1 MKLVWKLLKQNM
13 SIPQFVGF
21 FFASL
26 FGMFIVLFGYQ
37 FYRDVLPFFQDK
49 DSFMK
54 SDYLVISKRIDTN
67 TSFSGRTNN
76 FSSSE
81 INHLSQQP
89 FIQRVGSFHSANYQ
103 SEVSM
108 DVQGNRLFDSE
119 FFFESIPDAFVNV
132 PLSEWKYDGKDDI
145 VPIIFPKSY
154 LAMYNFGYA
163 RNHSLPKISEGLVG
177 MLDVQIHIRGNGQ
190 EQTLK
195 GKVIGFSSQLSTILV
210 PESFMVWSNQRFS
223 STPQNEPNRLIVDVA
238 NPTDTQF
245 SQYLEKKGYEV
256 ENSNSSAEKMAYF
269 FRLIVV
275 IVMMIGLIISV
286 LSFYILM
293 LSIYLLVQKN
303 TSKLQNLML
312 IGYSPSQVA
321 QPYQLLTLSL
331 HGLVFVLAIG
341 ILAIVRPLY
350 MDVLYNL
357 LPSLDNG
364 GLGPTCFL
372 GVVLLLGVTA
382 INSWIIRNKMASIW
396 KSNTVH

>member
-89 FIQRVGSFHSANYQ
+89 FIQKVGSFHSANYQ

-145 VPIIFPKSY
+145 VPI
-154 LAMYNFGYA
+154 
-163 RNHSLPKISEGLVG
+163 
-177 MLDVQIHIRGNGQ
+177 
-190 EQTLK
+190 
-195 GKVIGFSSQLSTILV
+195 
-210 PESFMVWSNQRFS
+210 
-223 STPQNEPNRLIVDVA
+223 
-238 NPTDTQF
+238 
-245 SQYLEKKGYEV
+245 
-256 ENSNSSAEKMAYF
+256 
-269 FRLIVV
+269 
-275 IVMMIGLIISV
+275 
-286 LSFYILM
+286 
-293 LSIYLLVQKN
+293 
-303 TSKLQNLML
+303 
-312 IGYSPSQVA
+312 
-321 QPYQLLTLSL
+321 
-331 HGLVFVLAIG
+331 
-341 ILAIVRPLY
+341 
-350 MDVLYNL
+350 
-357 LPSLDNG
+357 
-364 GLGPTCFL
+364 
-372 GVVLLLGVTA
+372 
-382 INSWIIRNKMASIW
+382 
-396 KSNTVH
+396 

>member
-37 FYRDVLPFFQDK
+37 FYRDVLPFFLDK

-89 FIQRVGSFHSANYQ
+89 FIQKVGSFHSANYQ

-132 PLSEWKYDGKDDI
+132 PLSEWKYEGKDDI

-163 RNHSLPKISEGLVG
+163 RNHSLPKISDGLVG

-210 PESFMVWSNQRFS
+210 PERFMVWSNQRFS

>member
-1 MKLVWKLLKQNM
+1 
-13 SIPQFVGF
+13 
-21 FFASL
+21 
-26 FGMFIVLFGYQ
+26 
-37 FYRDVLPFFQDK
+37 
-49 DSFMK
+49 
-54 SDYLVISKRIDTN
+54 
-67 TSFSGRTNN
+67 
-76 FSSSE
+76 
-81 INHLSQQP
+81 
-89 FIQRVGSFHSANYQ
+89 
-103 SEVSM
+103 M

-364 GLGPTCFL
+364 GLGPTCLL

>member
-89 FIQRVGSFHSANYQ
+89 FIQKVGFFHSANYQ

-210 PESFMVWSNQRFS
+210 PESFMVWSNEKFS

-364 GLGPTCFL
+364 GLGPTCLL

>member
-89 FIQRVGSFHSANYQ
+89 FIQKVGSFHSANYQ

-341 ILAIVRPLY
+341 VLAIVRPLY

-364 GLGPTCFL
+364 GLSPTCLL
-372 GVVLLLGVTA
+372 GVGLLLGVTA

>member
-89 FIQRVGSFHSANYQ
+89 FIQKVGSFHSANYQ

-245 SQYLEKKGYEV
+245 SQYLAKHGYEV
-256 ENSNSSAEKMAYF
+256 ENIHSSAEKIAYF

-364 GLGPTCFL
+364 GLGPTSLL

-396 KSNTVH
+396 KSNTIH

>member
-89 FIQRVGSFHSANYQ
+89 FIQKVGSFHSANYQ

-210 PESFMVWSNQRFS
+210 PESFMAWSNQKFS

>member
-89 FIQRVGSFHSANYQ
+89 FIQKVGSFHSANYQ

-108 DVQGNRLFDSE
+108 DVQENRLFDSE

-364 GLGPTCFL
+364 GLGPTSLL

-396 KSNTVH
+396 KSNTIH

>member
-89 FIQRVGSFHSANYQ
+89 FIQKVGSFHSANYQ

-210 PESFMVWSNQRFS
+210 PESFMVWSNQKFS

-303 TSKLQNLML
+303 SSKLQNLML

-364 GLGPTCFL
+364 GLGPTSLL

>member
-89 FIQRVGSFHSANYQ
+89 FIQKVGSFHSANYQ

-364 GLGPTCFL
+364 SLGPTCLL
-372 GVVLLLGVTA
+372 GVVLLFVVTA

>member
-89 FIQRVGSFHSANYQ
+89 FIQKVGSFHSANYQ

-364 GLGPTCFL
+364 GLGPTSLL

>member
-89 FIQRVGSFHSANYQ
+89 FIQKVGSFHSANYQ

-223 STPQNEPNRLIVDVA
+223 STPQNEPNRLIVDVT

-303 TSKLQNLML
+303 SSKLQNLML

-350 MDVLYNL
+350 MNVLYNL

-364 GLGPTCFL
+364 GLGPTCLL

>member
-37 FYRDVLPFFQDK
+37 FYCDVLPFFQDK

-89 FIQRVGSFHSANYQ
+89 FIQKVGSFHSANYQ

-132 PLSEWKYDGKDDI
+132 PLSEWKYEGKDDI

-210 PESFMVWSNQRFS
+210 PESFMAWSNQRFS

-245 SQYLEKKGYEV
+245 SQYLEKNGYEV

>member
-89 FIQRVGSFHSANYQ
+89 FIQKVGSFHSANYQ

-210 PESFMVWSNQRFS
+210 PESFMAWSNQKFS

-364 GLGPTCFL
+364 GLGPTSLL

-396 KSNTVH
+396 KSNTIH

>member
-89 FIQRVGSFHSANYQ
+89 FIQKVGSFHSANYQ

-190 EQTLK
+190 ELTLK

-210 PESFMVWSNQRFS
+210 PESFMAWSNQRFS

-238 NPTDTQF
+238 NPTDIQF

-364 GLGPTCFL
+364 CLGPTCLL

>member
-89 FIQRVGSFHSANYQ
+89 FIQKVGSFHSANYQ

-210 PESFMVWSNQRFS
+210 PESFMVWSNQKFS

-245 SQYLEKKGYEV
+245 SQYLERKGYEV

-303 TSKLQNLML
+303 SSKLQNLML

-364 GLGPTCFL
+364 GLGPTFLL

-382 INSWIIRNKMASIW
+382 INSWIIRNKMTSIW

>member
-89 FIQRVGSFHSANYQ
+89 FIQKVGSFHSANYQ

-238 NPTDTQF
+238 NPTDTQS

-364 GLGPTCFL
+364 GLGPTSLL

-396 KSNTVH
+396 KSNTIH

>member
-76 FSSSE
+76 FSSLE

-89 FIQRVGSFHSANYQ
+89 FIQKVGSFHSANYQ

-238 NPTDTQF
+238 NPTDAQF

-256 ENSNSSAEKMAYF
+256 ENSNSSAEKMTYF

-364 GLGPTCFL
+364 GLGPTCLL
-372 GVVLLLGVTA
+372 GVVLFLGVTA

>member
-89 FIQRVGSFHSANYQ
+89 FIQKVGSFHSANYQ

-364 GLGPTCFL
+364 GLGPTSLL

-396 KSNTVH
+396 KSNTIH

>member
-89 FIQRVGSFHSANYQ
+89 FIQKVGSFHSANYQ

>member
-37 FYRDVLPFFQDK
+37 FYCDVLPFFQDK

-89 FIQRVGSFHSANYQ
+89 FIQKVGSFHSANYQ

-210 PESFMVWSNQRFS
+210 PESFMAWSNQRFS

-275 IVMMIGLIISV
+275 IVMMIGLIISI

-341 ILAIVRPLY
+341 VLAIVRPLY

-364 GLGPTCFL
+364 GLGPTCLL

>member
-89 FIQRVGSFHSANYQ
+89 FIQKVGSFHSANYQ

-210 PESFMVWSNQRFS
+210 PESFMVWSNEKFS

-341 ILAIVRPLY
+341 I
-350 MDVLYNL
+350 
-357 LPSLDNG
+357 
-364 GLGPTCFL
+364 
-372 GVVLLLGVTA
+372 
-382 INSWIIRNKMASIW
+382 
-396 KSNTVH
+396 

>member
-13 SIPQFVGF
+13 SISQFVGF

-89 FIQRVGSFHSANYQ
+89 FIQKVGSFHSANYQ

-132 PLSEWKYDGKDDI
+132 PLSEWKYEGKDDI

-163 RNHSLPKISEGLVG
+163 RNHSLPKISDGLVG

-210 PESFMVWSNQRFS
+210 PERFMVWSNQRFS